1 MANKK
6 QQRSTPAWIFGTD
19 FASGCLRPPVLD
31 QSSVQCGVFVKLG
44 LGWFGGVITRRVHQ
58 KWRHDHDYRVILQ
71 ADRSTR
77 SMKLPLESY
86 NTNEGNGVG
95 AWVLLDIEPREE
107 VRRSGRAV
115 TPNVGN
121 TEFQLIYNRA
131 ELFRDPL

>member
-1 MANKK
+1 
-6 QQRSTPAWIFGTD
+6 
-19 FASGCLRPPVLD
+19 
-31 QSSVQCGVFVKLG
+31 
-44 LGWFGGVITRRVHQ
+44 
-58 KWRHDHDYRVILQ
+58 
-71 ADRSTR
+71 
-77 SMKLPLESY
+77 MKLPLESY